1 MEKFTT
7 IKGYAAPM
15 PIANINTDMITPK
28 YMLKWVTKIGL
39 SWGLF
44 REYRIRDD
52 GSENPDFILNQEP
65 WRKAK
70 LIVALENFG
79 CGSSREHAPW
89 ALYDFGIRSIIASSF
104 ADIFYNNCFKN
115 GLLPVPLIPEEVDQV
130 MAEAKAGRQVVVDL
144 PTQTVTLEDGRSFS
158 FEVTEFRKYCLL
170 NGLDD
175 IGITMEQAAKIS
187 KFEQAQQA
195 LQPWLYDRASL
206 N

>member
-1 MEKFTT
+1 MEKFITVQ
-7 IKGYAAPM
+7 GYAAPM

-28 YMLKWVTKIGL
+28 YMLTWVTKTGL

-52 GSENPDFILNQEP
+52 GSENPDYILNREP
-65 WRKAK
+65 WRQAK

-89 ALYDFGIRSIIASSF
+89 ALYDFGIRSIIAPSF

-115 GLLPVPLIPEEVDQV
+115 GLLPVVLAPAEVDQV
-130 MAEAKAGRQVVVDL
+130 MQEAEAGRQVAVDL
-144 PTQTVTLEDGRSFS
+144 PQQKVTLADGRTFS
-158 FEVTEFRKYCLL
+158 FEVTEFRKHSLL

-175 IGITMEQAAKIS
+175 IAQTLQHSASIEA
-187 KFEQAQQA
+187 FEQRQRAA
-195 LQPWLYDRASL
+195 QPWLYERARL
-206 N
+206 G

>member
-15 PIANINTDMITPK
+15 PIPNINTDMITPK
-28 YMLKWVTKIGL
+28 YMLKWVTKTGL

-89 ALYDFGIRSIIASSF
+89 ALYDFGIRSIIATSY
-104 ADIFYNNCFKN
+104 ADIFFNNCFKN
-115 GLLPVPLIPEEVDQV
+115 GLLPVVLKPEEVDQV
-130 MAEAKAGRQVVVDL
+130 MEEAKAGREVAVDL
-144 PTQTVTLEDGRSFS
+144 PQQKVTLEDGRQFG
-158 FEVTEFRKYCLL
+158 FDVTEFRKHCLL

-175 IGITMEQAAKIS
+175 IGLTMQQAPKIDQ
-187 KFEQAQQA
+187 FEQRQRAA
-195 LQPWLYDRASL
+195 QPWLYERTPIA
-206 N
+206 

>member
-7 IKGYAAPM
+7 IQGYAAPM
-15 PIANINTDMITPK
+15 PIPNINTDMITPK
-28 YMLKWVTKIGL
+28 YMLKWVTKTGL

-44 REYRIRDD
+44 REYRILDD
-52 GSENPDFILNQEP
+52 GSENPDFVLNQAP
-65 WRKAK
+65 WREAK

-89 ALYDFGIRSIIASSF
+89 ALYDFGIRSIIAPSF

-115 GLLPVPLIPEEVDQV
+115 GLLPVILTDDEVGQV
-130 MAEAKAGRQVVVDL
+130 MQEAKAGRQVTVDL
-144 PTQTVTLEDGRSFS
+144 PSQRVSLEDGRQFA

-175 IGITMEQAAKIS
+175 IGITLEQATKIS
-187 KFEQAQQA
+187 EFERTQQTR
-195 LQPWLYDRASL
+195 QPWLYDRASL
-206 N
+206 V

>member
-1 MEKFTT
+1 VEKFTT

-15 PIANINTDMITPK
+15 PIPNINTDMITPK
-28 YMLKWVTKIGL
+28 YMLKWVTKTGL

-89 ALYDFGIRSIIASSF
+89 ALYDFGIRSIIATSF

-115 GLLPVPLIPEEVDQV
+115 GLLPVILKPEEVDQV
-130 MAEAKAGRQVVVDL
+130 MDEAKVGRQVAVDL
-144 PTQTVTLEDGRSFS
+144 PAQKVTLEGGRQFD

-175 IGITMEQAAKIS
+175 IGLTLEQAPKIEQ
-187 KFEQAQQA
+187 FEQAQRA
-195 LQPWLYDRASL
+195 CQPWLYDRAPL
-206 N
+206 K

>member
-15 PIANINTDMITPK
+15 PIPNINTDMITPK
-28 YMLKWVTKIGL
+28 YMLKWVTKTGL

-89 ALYDFGIRSIIASSF
+89 ALYDFGIRSIIATSF

-115 GLLPVPLIPEEVDQV
+115 GLLPVILKPEEVDQV
-130 MAEAKAGRQVVVDL
+130 MDEAKVGRQVAVDL
-144 PTQTVTLEDGRSFS
+144 PAQKVTLEGGRQFD

-175 IGITMEQAAKIS
+175 IGLTLEQAPKIEQ
-187 KFEQAQQA
+187 FEQAQRA
-195 LQPWLYDRASL
+195 CQPWLYDRAPL
-206 N
+206 K

>member
-1 MEKFTT
+1 MEKFDT
-7 IKGYAAPM
+7 IQGYAAPM
-15 PIANINTDMITPK
+15 PIPNINTDMITPK
-28 YMLKWVTKIGL
+28 EVLKAVTKTGL

-65 WRKAK
+65 WRKAR

-89 ALYDFGIRSIIASSF
+89 ALYDFGIRSIIAPSF

-115 GLLPVPLIPEEVDQV
+115 GLLPVILKPEEVDAA
-130 MAEAKAGRQVVVDL
+130 MEEARAGRQISVDL
-144 PTQTVTLEDGRSFS
+144 PRQTVTLQDGRQFR
-158 FEVTEFRKYCLL
+158 FEVTEFRKHCLL

-175 IGITMEQAAKIS
+175 IGLTLEQAPKIAQ
-187 KFEQAQQA
+187 FEQAQRA
-195 LQPWLYDRASL
+195 RQPWLYDRSPL